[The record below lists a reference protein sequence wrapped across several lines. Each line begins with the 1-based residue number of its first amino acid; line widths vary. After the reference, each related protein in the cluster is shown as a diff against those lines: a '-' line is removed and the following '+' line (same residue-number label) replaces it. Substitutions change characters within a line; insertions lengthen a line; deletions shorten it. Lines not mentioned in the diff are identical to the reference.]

1 MDILLIP
8 IIDRTTI
15 LKYFTGGNFCKPMVK
30 NDTIIDFD
38 SYATKG
44 LEVLNVLADDMKIP
58 KDKAGRILRAVLHA
72 IRSRISLDES
82 FQVIAQLPMVL
93 KAIYVDQWDPWHS
106 FHRIQ
111 RLDEL
116 VRDVR
121 RSDKGTRDNDLPSDD
136 YARLAIG
143 AVFRIFNHYLSPG
156 EFRNI
161 IAVLP
166 RSVKDFVNSR
176 IEDKAYDDET

>member
-1 MDILLIP
+1 
-8 IIDRTTI
+8 
-15 LKYFTGGNFCKPMVK
+15 MVK

-44 LEVLNVLADDMKIP
+44 LELLNTLADDMKIP
-58 KDKAGRILRAVLHA
+58 RDKAGRILRAVLYA

-82 FQVIAQLPMVL
+82 LQVIAQLPMAL

-111 RLDEL
+111 RLDEF
-116 VRDVR
+116 VKDVR
-121 RSDKGTRDNDLPSDD
+121 RPDKGTRDNDIPSDD
-136 YARLAIG
+136 HARLAIG
-143 AVFRIFNHYLSPG
+143 AVFRTFNHHLSPG

-161 IAVLP
+161 AAVLP
-166 RSVKDFVNSR
+166 RAVKDFVNSR
-176 IEDKAYDDET
+176 VEDKAYRDET